1 MSRRNNTPGFFLF
14 MNINYL
20 VIEGNIGSGKT
31 TLANML
37 ANDFQGKAVLEGFDE
52 NPFLPMFY
60 EDQEKYAFPLEM
72 SFLADRY
79 NQLNRHIREF
89 ELFSS
94 FVVSDYY
101 FMKSLIFAQNT
112 LPEAEYQLYHRFFNI
127 VYEKLPKPDLYVY
140 LHRDVENLLKN
151 IARRGREYEQKMDPA
166 YLEKIKDGYFR
177 FFNQQNDFP
186 IVIIDTNKVDFVS
199 NKNHYKRLS
208 DLIFESDY
216 KLGISRVLMD

>member
-1 MSRRNNTPGFFLF
+1 

-31 TLANML
+31 SLANMI
-37 ANDFQGKAVLEGFDE
+37 AEDFQAKSVLEGFDE

-60 EDQEKYAFPLEM
+60 EDQDKYAFPLEM

-79 NQLNRHIREF
+79 SQLSRHIREL

-112 LPEAEYQLYHRFFNI
+112 LSNTEYQLYQRFFNI
-127 VYEKLPKPDLYVY
+127 IYEKLPKPDLYVY
-140 LHRDVENLLKN
+140 LHQDVDNLMKN
-151 IARRGREYEQKMDPA
+151 IAKRGRNYEQKIDPN

-186 IVIIDTNKVDFVS
+186 ILIIDTNKIDFVS

-208 DLIFESDY
+208 DLIFEGEY
-216 KLGISRVLMD
+216 KLGISRGLMD